1 VIKGKTVGILGLA
14 FKPNTDDMRF
24 APSVDVI
31 QYLQKEGAKIKAY
44 DPEAMEK
51 AKTIIKDIEFCK
63 DPYEV
68 SKDSDALLI
77 LTEWNEFKELD
88 LKKIKSLLKN
98 PLIIDGRNIYN
109 PEELKK
115 EGFTYISIGRK
126 DVI

>member
-1 VIKGKTVGILGLA
+1 MS

-24 APSVDVI
+24 APSIFII
-31 QYLQKEGAKIKAY
+31 QELQKENAKIKAY

-51 AKTIIKDIEFCK
+51 AKSILNDVEFCK

-68 SKDSDALLI
+68 SKDSDVLLI

-88 LKKIKSLLKN
+88 LKKIKSLMKN

-109 PEELKK
+109 PENVKK
-115 EGFTYISIGRK
+115 EGFSYISIGRK
-126 DVI
+126 GVV